1 MSCLSEAVA
10 PLALKVRETCWKAL
24 DHPQYAVRFETGT
37 AIAALVRAQPSMGVE
52 ILNVALEEM
61 NTHHQVDFP
70 VQVCGSC
77 YSDANPRSLC
87 QELVELVSTE
97 PSEKEKTSKGKRD
110 AERKAHMYALHGRA
124 TVVALALQV
133 SQGDAS
139 ISPPG
144 LMPPSCCYPPAYY
157 STTKPQGVPELAF
170 GLPRQLTDHAFGT
183 AEALCNR
190 QV

>member
-1 MSCLSEAVA
+1 MSSTVAQPHALLVAGQTAV
-10 PLALKVRETCWKAL
+10 ENGN
-24 DHPQYAVRFETGT
+24 YGT

-61 NTHHQVDFP
+61 NTHHQVNFI
-70 VQVCGSC
+70 VQVCASPC
-77 YSDANPRSLC
+77 SDANLRHLR

-97 PSEKEKTSKGKRD
+97 PGEKEKASKVKRD
-110 AERKAHMYALHGRA
+110 AERKARMYALHGRA

-133 SQGDAS
+133 SESDAS
-139 ISPPG
+139 IS
-144 LMPPSCCYPPAYY
+144 LRFLLPSYYRPLAYP
-157 STTKPQGVPELAF
+157 STTKSQGVPELAY